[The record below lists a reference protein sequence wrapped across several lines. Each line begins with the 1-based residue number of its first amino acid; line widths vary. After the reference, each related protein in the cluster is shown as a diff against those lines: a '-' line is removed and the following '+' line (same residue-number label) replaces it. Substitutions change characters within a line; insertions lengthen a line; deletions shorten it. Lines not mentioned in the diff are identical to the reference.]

1 MISSSIPRYT
11 NYLAIIFKFAY
22 TQSIWC
28 VFSFHLNILGTQ
40 FTRFLDVISVFILF
54 SEKLSRASLVSD
66 EAPTEYRR
74 KSAGSPNAS
83 AINSQGFGSVGNTAE
98 PYIYAFDECE
108 RHPDGTVVL
117 R

>member
-1 MISSSIPRYT
+1 MMFFP
-11 NYLAIIFKFAY
+11 
-22 TQSIWC
+22 
-28 VFSFHLNILGTQ
+28 
-40 FTRFLDVISVFILF
+40 LF
-54 SEKLSRASLVSD
+54 SEKLSRASLISD

-83 AINSQGFGSVGNTAE
+83 AINSQGFGNDAE

>member
-1 MISSSIPRYT
+1 MVVIYVFD
-11 NYLAIIFKFAY
+11 LFLGVFF
-22 TQSIWC
+22 
-28 VFSFHLNILGTQ
+28 VFSGDN
-40 FTRFLDVISVFILF
+40 F
-54 SEKLSRASLVSD
+54 SGCSSFNARLSLQPKLSRASLISD

-83 AINSQGFGSVGNTAE
+83 AINSQGFGSAASNAE

>member
-1 MISSSIPRYT
+1 MHGVRLSLPFFLILVRNLPSLISREHFY
-11 NYLAIIFKFAY
+11 FF
-22 TQSIWC
+22 C
-28 VFSFHLNILGTQ
+28 
-40 FTRFLDVISVFILF
+40 LF
-54 SEKLSRASLVSD
+54 FVAGDNFGACSNFNARLSLQPKLSRASLISD

-74 KSAGSPNAS
+74 KSAGSPNAT
-83 AINSQGFGSVGNTAE
+83 AYNTPGFGSITNTAE